1 MVKDVWYLV
10 THIFR
15 CKATEK
21 FYNHFEDS
29 TALIFMQEQNSQIL
43 KAMLLKKN
51 ISLCW
56 IGWNPGL
63 NMLNFILPSLL
74 DGGVCHPHSSSPIR
88 FFTGERSL
96 VCVSLFCFFCFLVLQ
111 ALTVRDSQHDYK
123 HARFPNLE
131 YHVRR
136 NNIWVILGSPG
147 IQADKTIEG

>member
-63 NMLNFILPSLL
+63 NMLNFILPSLF

-96 VCVSLFCFFCFLVLQ
+96 VCVSLFCFFVFWCF
-111 ALTVRDSQHDYK
+111 R
-123 HARFPNLE
+123 P
-131 YHVRR
+131 
-136 NNIWVILGSPG
+136 
-147 IQADKTIEG
+147 

>member
-74 DGGVCHPHSSSPIR
+74 DGGVCHPLFLSHQIFHWGTFSC
-88 FFTGERSL
+88 
-96 VCVSLFCFFCFLVLQ
+96 VCFPVLLFCFLVLQ